1 MTVLP
6 VFLDVPMEVRPLPP
20 RGTVMA
26 EPFPPESIHQ
36 RFAYGLRFV
45 TELEYRVKGANGR
58 RKYRRLLDEP
68 SPLVPHPGDAGGGWT
83 CAALGVAVLLEAEV
97 EPLDGLA
104 AQEAQEEQEEQGV
117 EQIADVLSRLLPD
130 YRVRVHGP
138 QLLPYWGGIAH
149 STLAGKGIGLA
160 QLVVKSQVRW
170 SLVVGSQ
177 WCTAYGFPITQ
188 RPPGFAPQGY
198 RDSLDVGKRD
208 IPSRT
213 LHRRNI
219 GPIEFA
225 LEREPFLRP
234 AFFYPKQPNPVAEHV
249 SDVLRIGQFGG
260 GSWLGRHRKRM
271 RV

>member
-1 MTVLP
+1 MLG
-6 VFLDVPMEVRPLPP
+6 VPPEIRPLPP

-104 AQEAQEEQEEQGV
+104 AQEAQEEQGV
-117 EQIADVLSRLLPD
+117 EQIAAVLSRLLPD
-130 YRVRVHGP
+130 YRVQVHGP

-149 STLAGKGIGLA
+149 STLAGKGIALA

-188 RPPGFAPQGY
+188 RPALLL
-198 RDSLDVGKRD
+198 LDVGRD
-208 IPSRT
+208 AVWGVGHNARLAPAGPGNHAGGTERRPS
-213 LHRRNI
+213 L
-219 GPIEFA
+219 A
-225 LEREPFLRP
+225 LETL
-234 AFFYPKQPNPVAEHV
+234 
-249 SDVLRIGQFGG
+249 DG
-260 GSWLGRHRKRM
+260 GSIVVSPGVLLTVEPRRDRS
-271 RV
+271 

>member
-1 MTVLP
+1 MLLGVP
-6 VFLDVPMEVRPLPP
+6 VEVRLLQP

-68 SPLVPHPGDAGGGWT
+68 SPLVPHPGDVGGGWT

-104 AQEAQEEQEEQGV
+104 AQEAQEEQGV

-138 QLLPYWGGIAH
+138 QLLPFWGGIAH
-149 STLAGKGIGLA
+149 STLAGKGIALT

-188 RPPGFAPQGY
+188 RPALLL
-198 RDSLDVGKRD
+198 LDVGRD
-208 IPSRT
+208 AVWGVGHNARLAPAGPGYHAGGTDRRPS
-213 LHRRNI
+213 L
-219 GPIEFA
+219 A
-225 LEREPFLRP
+225 LETL
-234 AFFYPKQPNPVAEHV
+234 
-249 SDVLRIGQFGG
+249 DG
-260 GSWLGRHRKRM
+260 GSIAVSPGALLTVEPRRGRS
-271 RV
+271 

>member
-1 MTVLP
+1 MLLGVP
-6 VFLDVPMEVRPLPP
+6 VEVRPLPP

-68 SPLVPHPGDAGGGWT
+68 SPLVPHPRDAGGGWT
-83 CAALGVAVLLEAEV
+83 CAALGAAVLLEAEV

-104 AQEAQEEQEEQGV
+104 AQEAPEEQEEQGV

-130 YRVRVHGP
+130 YRMQVHGP
-138 QLLPYWGGIAH
+138 QLLPYWGGVAH
-149 STLAGKGIGLA
+149 STLAGKGIALT

-188 RPPGFAPQGY
+188 RPALLL
-198 RDSLDVGKRD
+198 LDVGRD
-208 IPSRT
+208 PVWGLGHNARLAPAGPGYHAEGNERRPS
-213 LHRRNI
+213 L
-219 GPIEFA
+219 A
-225 LEREPFLRP
+225 LETL
-234 AFFYPKQPNPVAEHV
+234 
-249 SDVLRIGQFGG
+249 DG
-260 GSWLGRHRKRM
+260 GSIVVSPGALLTVEPR
-271 RV
+271 RVRS